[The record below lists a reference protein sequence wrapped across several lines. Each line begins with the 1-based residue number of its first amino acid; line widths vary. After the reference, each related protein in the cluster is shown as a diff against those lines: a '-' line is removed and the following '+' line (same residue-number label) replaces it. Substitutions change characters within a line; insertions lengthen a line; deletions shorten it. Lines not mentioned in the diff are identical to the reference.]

1 MVAKNLS
8 FALREILKHEGGYV
22 DHPRDPGGAT
32 NMGIT
37 RKTLAAWR
45 GVSPWWKL
53 AKSEVKAL
61 KLREVRAIYKAK
73 YWDLVAGNILPAGID
88 FALFDFAVNS
98 GPSRAVKTLQGLVK
112 TRRDGI
118 IGKITLRAL
127 KVRIARVGVAAVI
140 KAICSAR
147 LSFLRRLG
155 TFSTF
160 GRGWVRRVNSV
171 QLSALAMV
179 AAAGSENIIIKPK
192 ERENEMNILSG
203 YKTYIMGAFMLLAA
217 IAQLVGVDLPGLD
230 GQSATQLFME
240 ALAFIFLRRG
250 IKSEVFGA

>member
-32 NMGIT
+32 NMGIA

-73 YWDLVAGNILPAGID
+73 YWNLVAGNILPSGID
-88 FALFDFAVNS
+88 FAMFDFAVNS

-127 KVRIARVGVAAVI
+127 KGRIARVGVAAIV

-147 LSFLRRLG
+147 LSFLRRLK

-160 GRGWVRRVNSV
+160 GRGWVRRVKSV

-179 AAAGSENIIIKPK
+179 EGAGNIIIKPK

-203 YKTYIMGAFMLLAA
+203 YKTYVIGAFMLFAA
-217 IAQLVGVDLPGLD
+217 IAQFVGVDLPGLD

-250 IKSEVFGA
+250 LKTEVSNA